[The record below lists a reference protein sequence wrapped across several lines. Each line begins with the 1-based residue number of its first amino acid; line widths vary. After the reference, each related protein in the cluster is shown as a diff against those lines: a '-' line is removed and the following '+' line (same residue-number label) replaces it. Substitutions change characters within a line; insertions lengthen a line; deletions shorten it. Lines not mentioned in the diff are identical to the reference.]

1 MKVVLNYIFVQKFL
15 IFLVKRLYLF
25 LDAAAA
31 SHDVLEAEVK
41 RISGVY
47 ASFFKD
53 KKKKKRDERDDLLL
67 P

>member
-1 MKVVLNYIFVQKFL
+1 MI
-15 IFLVKRLYLF
+15 RLFTTFAPYCIF